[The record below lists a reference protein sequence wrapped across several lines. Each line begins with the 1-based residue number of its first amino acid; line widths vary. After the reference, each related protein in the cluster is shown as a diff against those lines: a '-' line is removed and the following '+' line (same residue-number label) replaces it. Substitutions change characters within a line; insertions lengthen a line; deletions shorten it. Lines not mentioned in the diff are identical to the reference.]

1 MSGGG
6 GLQHAANRGRGR
18 GAAGEASH
26 GPGIAR
32 TAWCASPAASR
43 SPRPACHAA
52 AKIKA
57 HELRGKG
64 KEELLAQ
71 VRPGGGGGGR
81 AGGQGSQKRR
91 RCSGGGRRRTL
102 WRLLPSQAAPG
113 GAVVRMA
120 CWHGLG
126 AHSCSSRP
134 SRPACASSGSPAC
147 SPRRRRRSRSLRC
160 RCRPPPLCLQLKD
173 LKQEL
178 SGLRVA
184 KVTGGAPNK
193 LSKM

>member
-91 RCSGGGRRRTL
+91 RCSGGGRCAAAFAGSPWRSCCADGMLARVGGTQLQQQALQAGVREQRQPGLLAAPPAPLTLAALPLPPASALPAAQGPQAGAERPARGQGHRRRTQ
-102 WRLLPSQAAPG
+102 QA
-113 GAVVRMA
+113 
-120 CWHGLG
+120 L
-126 AHSCSSRP
+126 
-134 SRPACASSGSPAC
+134 
-147 SPRRRRRSRSLRC
+147 
-160 RCRPPPLCLQLKD
+160 
-173 LKQEL
+173 
-178 SGLRVA
+178 
-184 KVTGGAPNK
+184 
-193 LSKM
+193 